1 MRKLRLVLVEPE
13 GKINMGFIIRLCKN
27 FSIEDICVVNP
38 AFSLD
43 DPEIVEFSAKASDY
57 LKKIR
62 LEKNLEKCLKGSKV
76 IVCTTSKSRYE
87 SDLLRQG
94 VSPHVLSHILPSD
107 GIVSLVFGRESVG
120 LRRSEL
126 KTCDIVSKIETGSP
140 YNVMNLSH
148 AIAIYL
154 YELSLRSRK
163 APKTLESECSERS
176 LKSIRRVLK
185 DLEEITGDWRGVAAL
200 KNAIFRSNPRKPECG
215 ALYKFL
221 KKIKYRL
228 MK

>member
-1 MRKLRLVLVEPE
+1 VLVEPE

-126 KTCDIVSKIETGSP
+126 LNLTLTDID
-140 YNVMNLSH
+140 
-148 AIAIYL
+148 
-154 YELSLRSRK
+154 
-163 APKTLESECSERS
+163 SERM
-176 LKSIRRVLK
+176 VLHIKGAKGKK
-185 DLEEITGDWRGVAAL
+185 DR
-200 KNAIFRSNPRKPECG
+200 IFLLSENLLQLLC
-215 ALYKFL
+215 
-221 KKIKYRL
+221 
-228 MK
+228 